1 MRAIDDHDELVA
13 LCGGD
18 TLCRWVAQ
26 GLDGRGRAWASA
38 DGRALAVAG
47 PGVSRRDR
55 IAVSGPAASVVPLV
69 REVLHEVGP
78 TYRPLGDPPLIDA
91 IAGAVPGLVTG
102 KAFGW
107 MERTA
112 AGPPGD
118 AGRGARWL
126 RDADLPEAAALLE
139 GTGSDA
145 MPGVP
150 GVERWAG
157 VRDDEGRLVALA
169 ALGWSA
175 PSVGLVAGVA
185 VHPDARRRGLGR
197 AVCGF
202 VIAEA
207 LRRYG
212 CAALMVDAGNEAA
225 IGLYRGLGM
234 SHRPTLAAYAERPF
248 MT

>member
-47 PGVSRRDR
+47 TGISRRDR

-69 REVLHEVGP
+69 RDVLHEVGP

-91 IAGAVPGLVTG
+91 IVGGVPGLVSG

-112 AGPPGD
+112 AGP
-118 AGRGARWL
+118 AGRRRGARWL
-126 RDADLPEAAALLE
+126 SDPDMPETTALLQD
-139 GTGSDA
+139 TGSDA

-157 VRDDEGRLVALA
+157 IRDDEGRLVAVA
-169 ALGWSA
+169 ALAWSA

-185 VHPDARRRGLGR
+185 VHPKIRGQGLGR

-212 CAALMVDAGNEAA
+212 CAALMVDGWNEAA
-225 IGLYRGLGM
+225 IRLYRGLGM
-234 SHRPTLAAYAERPF
+234 SYRPALAAYVEPPF